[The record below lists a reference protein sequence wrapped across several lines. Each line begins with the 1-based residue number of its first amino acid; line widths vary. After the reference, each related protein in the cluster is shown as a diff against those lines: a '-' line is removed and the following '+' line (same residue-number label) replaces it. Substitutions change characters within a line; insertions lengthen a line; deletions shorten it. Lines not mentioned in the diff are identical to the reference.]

1 MTIFHL
7 RRISYQTSL
16 ILMMGKLT
24 LSHWNL
30 IQTLNESDE
39 FPIEEVQNLSL
50 TIKYAVSLSLNFD
63 EEDLLYTDQ
72 VETNEE
78 YCDFM
83 DDKKLLEDSFLEV
96 AGSLDIQLNSLEQYL
111 ECNPP
116 YLVYG
121 DFVASTIN
129 QLYVFFTYINYN
141 EIIGSFYKFCSF
153 GARPTQWPTYNF
165 SLMGPKDYAFQFNS
179 KLNRINYNIFLL
191 EKFGDLA
198 IFYGISMENLLIYDE
213 ISSNSLEILLLVFE
227 NLIFSSQNYNVSN
240 WKKEDADVKID
251 LEENLLILAQSFN
264 SCLAETN
271 NLLGR
276 ADIITL
282 LGKTSAFDLKHI
294 YLCTLVVHYIQLQQ
308 VIFVFVNQGFPGVDF
323 TD

>member
-39 FPIEEVQNLSL
+39 FPIEEVQNLS
-50 TIKYAVSLSLNFD
+50 TIIKSAVSLSLNFD
-63 EEDLLYTDQ
+63 KEDRLYTDQ
-72 VETNEE
+72 VETNAE

-83 DDKKLLEDSFLEV
+83 DDKKLLEESFLDV
-96 AGSLDIQLNSLEQYL
+96 ADDLDFQLNSLEQYL
-111 ECNPP
+111 KLNEP

-121 DFVASTIN
+121 DFVASNIN
-129 QLYVFFTYINYN
+129 QLYVFITLICYN
-141 EIIGSFYKFCSF
+141 KIIVFFYRFCSW
-153 GARPTQWPTYNF
+153 GARPRQWPTYNF
-165 SLMGPKDYAFQFNS
+165 HLIGPKDYTFQIHSEIN
-179 KLNRINYNIFLL
+179 KMNYNIFLL
-191 EKFGDLA
+191 EKFSDLA
-198 IFYGISMENLLIYDE
+198 MFYGISMEDLLIDDE
-213 ISSNSLEILLLVFE
+213 IPVYSFQALISSFE
-227 NLIFSSQNYNVSN
+227 NLIFSSQNYDVST
-240 WKKEDADVKID
+240 WKKEDADFKFA

-282 LGKTSAFDLKHI
+282 LGETSAFDSKHI
-294 YLCTLVVHYIQLQQ
+294 YLCTLVVHYAQLQG
-308 VIFVFVNQGFPGVDF
+308 IISSFIDDGLPGADLS
-323 TD
+323 D